1 MLVKNFSG
9 ENETL
14 YSLDEDEYNFS
25 VLHALKA
32 LVLILIIIVAI
43 FSNLLVIFSVVLYRK
58 LRGINN
64 YFLVSLAFAD
74 LIVACF
80 AMTLNATQ
88 EILGRWIFGPAVCDL
103 WNSIDVHASTVSTLH
118 LCAISFDRFYAIV
131 KPFDYD
137 HFMNTYSAMGMI
149 VAAWFCPVFI
159 SFVPIFM
166 GWYTTKEHLKEREET
181 EDKVCKFVTNVPY
194 ALFSSTLTFWFPVIL
209 MVLVYYRVYREA
221 MKQKKSMEKM
231 TNIRALPV
239 AKNSL
244 NSFSGDMSR
253 ADTLSTNNGSGSGV
267 LYKNN
272 SESTAE
278 KEAQVRPDKC
288 DSVSTTN
295 GGDDAKSKAA
305 KRISLE
311 AAILDARSKARNS
324 VFASSGT
331 NILEVLKERRRLN
344 SSWRREHKAFV
355 TLGVVMG
362 TFLLC
367 WLPFFIWY
375 LTTTICGDACYC
387 PDEVVSLLFWIG
399 YFNSTLNPVIYAMT
413 NRDFKLAFI
422 GILKRIFCCQCTE
435 ESRRNSDNF

>member
-1 MLVKNFSG
+1 MLVKNFSEG
-9 ENETL
+9 NETL
-14 YSLDEDEYNFS
+14 NFLDEEEYNFS

-32 LVLILIIIVAI
+32 LVLILIIVVAI

-88 EILGRWIFGPAVCDL
+88 EISGRWIFGPAVCNL

-149 VAAWFCPVFI
+149 AAAWMCPVFI
-159 SFVPIFM
+159 SFVPIFL

-181 EDKVCKFVTNVPY
+181 GDKICKFVTNVPY
-194 ALFSSTLTFWFPVIL
+194 AFISSTLTFWFPVIL

-221 MKQKKSMEKM
+221 MKQKTAMEKM

-239 AKNSL
+239 AKNSV
-244 NSFSGDMSR
+244 NSFGGEVSQTG
-253 ADTLSTNNGSGSGV
+253 TLNLNN
-267 LYKNN
+267 
-272 SESTAE
+272 E
-278 KEAQVRPDKC
+278 KEVQVRPDKC
-288 DSVSTTN
+288 DSIPSTN
-295 GGDDAKSKAA
+295 GGDEAKSKSA

-311 AAILDARSKARNS
+311 ATMLDARAKARNS

-331 NILEVLKERRRLN
+331 NILEVFSVLKERRRLN

-375 LTTTICGDACYC
+375 LTTTICGEACYC